1 MPAIVFLFMEHLC
14 GMRGL
19 IIEAVQLISIFFLFV
34 ISNLSLFPWQL
45 FQTSMTLIDSEL
57 KYVLT
62 DITRSGD
69 LCLYSIKPAQTL
81 ATLLIPRP
89 QPVRTPL
96 QSHLVPH

>member
-1 MPAIVFLFMEHLC
+1 MPAIVLLFMEHLC

-45 FQTSMTLIDSEL
+45 FQSSMTLIDSAL

-69 LCLYSIKPAQTL
+69 LCLYSKACPDPGKL
-81 ATLLIPRP
+81 AN
-89 QPVRTPL
+89 
-96 QSHLVPH
+96 

>member
-1 MPAIVFLFMEHLC
+1 
-14 GMRGL
+14 
-19 IIEAVQLISIFFLFV
+19 
-34 ISNLSLFPWQL
+34 
-45 FQTSMTLIDSEL
+45 MTLIDSEL

-96 QSHLVPH
+96 QSHLVPHSNKSSPRQPLFSNLEPNESSDGWQLS